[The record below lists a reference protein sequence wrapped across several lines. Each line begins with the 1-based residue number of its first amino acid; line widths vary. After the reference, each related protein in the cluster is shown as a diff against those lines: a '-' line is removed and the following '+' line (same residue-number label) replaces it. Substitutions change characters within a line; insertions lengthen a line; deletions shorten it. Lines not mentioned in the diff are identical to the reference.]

1 MSKLIIQ
8 PNNEDHIQG
17 KEKSSITLVEYGDF
31 QCPYCKEAYP
41 IVKEI
46 QKIKGDIL
54 RFVFRNFPLSEIH
67 SYALHAA
74 YAAEAA
80 GKQNKFWEMHDIL
93 FENQENLK
101 DSDLRLYSEKPSL
114 DMDQFTK
121 DMNSDEVAKKVETD
135 IMGGIKSGVNGT
147 PTFFINNIRF
157 DGPSELDSLLE
168 AIDLADK

>member
-1 MSKLIIQ
+1 MSKLTIQ

-17 KEKSSITLVEYGDF
+17 KDKSSITLVEYGDF

-46 QKIKGDIL
+46 QRIKGYVL

-101 DSDLRLYSEKPSL
+101 DSDLRLYSEKLSL
-114 DMDQFTK
+114 DMDQFIK
-121 DMNSDEVAKKVETD
+121 DMNSDEVAKKVQTD

>member
-1 MSKLIIQ
+1 MSKLTIQ

-17 KEKSSITLVEYGDF
+17 KDKSSITLVEYGDF

-46 QKIKGDIL
+46 QRIKGYVL

-80 GKQNKFWEMHDIL
+80 GKQHKFWEMHDIL

-101 DSDLRLYSEKPSL
+101 DSDLRLYSEKLSL
-114 DMDQFTK
+114 DMDQFIK
-121 DMNSDEVAKKVETD
+121 DMNSDEVAKKVQTD

-147 PTFFINNIRF
+147 PTFFINGIRF

-168 AIDLADK
+168 AIDLVDK

>member
-101 DSDLRLYSEKPSL
+101 DSDLRLYSEKISL